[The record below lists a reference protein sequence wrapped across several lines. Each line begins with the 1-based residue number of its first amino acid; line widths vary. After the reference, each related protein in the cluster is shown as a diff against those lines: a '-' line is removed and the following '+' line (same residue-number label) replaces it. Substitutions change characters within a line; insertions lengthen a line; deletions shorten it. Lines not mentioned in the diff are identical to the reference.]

1 VKKQGPA
8 GLSLSAV
15 MASQRAATSKVRTA
29 IGAMAGL
36 LRWRYLFWLPPTLS
50 GIIIIS
56 PGYFM
61 NALEKKIR
69 KIIHRNYGARSRLK
83 VYRRLGL
90 VLLLNYANY
99 IDRRLIIKEP
109 YEQEQLAFFKAS
121 LQQGNFD
128 LFVDVGA
135 NIGLYSLLAAGSGK
149 VADILA
155 FEPDL
160 RNNYQFRANIL
171 LNDFVNLIQ
180 VRDVGLSN
188 ETGGVEFLQQQGS
201 STGKS
206 RIGKTAPVTTKAKDY
221 RKITIPISR
230 FDDDFQYQGR
240 HIFVKMDVEGHELL
254 ALQGMER
261 LLAENSCLLQV
272 EVFAENLAAVEEL
285 MTGQGYSKF
294 QEIGDDRFFKN
305 F

>member
-1 VKKQGPA
+1 MEKEGPA
-8 GLSLSAV
+8 G
-15 MASQRAATSKVRTA
+15 RTT
-29 IGAMAGL
+29 
-36 LRWRYLFWLPPTLS
+36 LFLK
-50 GIIIIS
+50 
-56 PGYFM
+56 GYFM
-61 NALEKKIR
+61 TLLEKKIR
-69 KIIHRNYGARSRLK
+69 KIIYRNYGGRSCLK
-83 VYRRLGL
+83 VYKRLGL

-109 YEQEQLAFFKAS
+109 YEQEQLAFFNAS
-121 LQQGNFD
+121 LQQGGFD
-128 LFVDVGA
+128 LFIDVGA
-135 NIGLYSLLAAGSGK
+135 NIGLYSLLAAKTGK

-160 RNNYQFRANIL
+160 RNNHQFRANIL

-188 ETGGVEFLQQQGS
+188 ETGGVEFLQQQGG

-206 RIGKTAPVTTKAKDY
+206 RIGKTAPSTTKDKDY

-230 FDDDFQYQGR
+230 FDDDFHYQGR
-240 HIFVKMDVEGHELL
+240 QIFVKMDVEGHELL

-261 LLAENSCLLQV
+261 LLADNSCLLQV
-272 EVFAENLAAVEEL
+272 EVFAENLAAIEDF
-285 MTGQGYSKF
+285 MAGHGYTRF
-294 QEIGDDRFFKN
+294 QEMGDDRFFKN